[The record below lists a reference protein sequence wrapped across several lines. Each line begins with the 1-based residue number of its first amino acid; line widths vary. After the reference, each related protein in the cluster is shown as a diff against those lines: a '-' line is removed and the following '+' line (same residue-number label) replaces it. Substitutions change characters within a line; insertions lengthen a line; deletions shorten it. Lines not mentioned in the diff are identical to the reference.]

1 MSRNAEFHQL
11 IERLADNDKTVAE
24 GQMKNFRAKLDDQLV
39 KSKRR
44 LRIAALVVLIGIPAA
59 IIGQILAVSAARQ
72 GTTMPEWL
80 GYLGML
86 LAAAGMIA
94 VPLGLLWLLLFYLPR
109 YFSARR
115 DLRDSMLALLVS
127 RIDELAQRL
136 DAIEAKK

>member
-1 MSRNAEFHQL
+1 MSRNDEFHQL
-11 IERLADNDKTVAE
+11 IERLAENDKTVAE
-24 GQMKNFRAKLDDQLV
+24 GEMKNFRAKLDEQLA

-44 LRIAALVVLIGIPAA
+44 LRTTALVVLLGIPTA
-59 IIGQILAVSAARQ
+59 IIGDILALAASQQ
-72 GTTMPEWL
+72 GSTMPAWL

-94 VPLGLLWLLLFYLPR
+94 VPLGLLSLLLFYLPR

-127 RIDELAQRL
+127 RIDELTQRL
-136 DAIEAKK
+136 DAIEANK